1 MTNADFARRRFT
13 KMSENSN
20 AEIDSQAVNRNVP
33 DAVPLVEVRRGAI
46 VESRHRGHIAVVDG
60 RGETVAAL
68 GAIETVT
75 YLRSSAK
82 PFQALPLIT
91 SGAADAF
98 NFTEQEIAVACGSH
112 SGETIHTQIV
122 QKMLDHANLSSSLLK
137 CGIHEPFD
145 REVARGLRRDGM
157 SPDILQNNC
166 SGKHTGM
173 LALALML
180 NAPTDSYDDAEHP
193 VQVAIKK
200 FVARFASFEA
210 SQIVTGVDGCGVPV
224 FGMPVRCMATMYA
237 HLISPPADFDD
248 ATRTAATRIV
258 GAMRRFPEMVGGT
271 RERLDTEIM
280 RATDGRV
287 ISKVGA
293 EGVYTAGVMPSDDFP
308 HGLGI
313 ALKIEDGEDR
323 RARPV
328 VVIEAL
334 KQLGLLS
341 EKAQAAL
348 IPYSRFDVRNH
359 RREVVGKIV
368 PRFSLV

>member
-1 MTNADFARRRFT
+1 
-13 KMSENSN
+13 MSENSN
-20 AEIDSQAVNRNVP
+20 EIDSQAINRSVS

-46 VESRHRGHIAVVDG
+46 VESRHRGHIAVIDG

-98 NFTEQEIAVACGSH
+98 NFTEREIAVACGSH
-112 SGETIHTQIV
+112 SGETIHTQTV
-122 QKMLDHANLSSSLLK
+122 QAMLDRANLSSSLLK

-145 REVARGLRRDGM
+145 REIARGLRRDGV
-157 SPDILQNNC
+157 SPDVLQNNC
-166 SGKHTGM
+166 SGKHTAM
-173 LALALML
+173 LTLALRF
-180 NAPTDSYDDAEHP
+180 NAPTNSYDDPEHP

-200 FVARFASFEA
+200 YVALFANMEA
-210 SQIVTGVDGCGVPV
+210 SRIVVGVDGCGVPV
-224 FGMPVRCMATMYA
+224 FGMPVRSMAAMYA

-248 ATRTAATRIV
+248 ATRIAAPRII
-258 GAMRRFPEMVGGT
+258 GAMRKFPEMVGGT
-271 RERLDTEIM
+271 RERLDTEII
-280 RATDGRV
+280 RATEGRV

-323 RARPV
+323 RGRPV
-328 VVIEAL
+328 VVIEVL
-334 KQLGLLS
+334 RQLGLLS

-348 IPYSRFDVRNH
+348 MPYSRFDVRNH
-359 RREVVGKIV
+359 RREVVGEIV
-368 PRFSLV
+368 PRFRLV